1 MVNEIYDE
9 LTKRIIPFWTSLR
22 DDVNGG
28 YYGYVDYDLKV
39 KKDAPKGGILSSR
52 VLWFFS
58 NAYVLLKDKK
68 LLDEANHAYDFLV
81 NSCMD
86 KEKGGAFWMVD
97 YEGKALDTMKHTYNQ
112 AFAIYG
118 LSSYYEASRKEE
130 ALSLAMN
137 LFNLIEEKCF
147 DGYGY
152 LEALDRDFNEI
163 SNEALSENGVMA
175 KKTMNTLLH
184 ICEAY
189 TELYRVSGDGKVKE
203 ALFKIY
209 GIFHEHIFN
218 KELGRQEV
226 FFDEKYNSILDL
238 YSYGHDIETAWL
250 LKRSLDITDSDEWLE
265 KLAPC
270 CITMAE
276 NVYREAFD
284 GRSLANECDRGV
296 KNEHRIWWGQA
307 ESVVG
312 FLNAYEETGDVKFLE
327 ASKSIWT
334 FIKTFVDDGRKG
346 GEWYWEVNKDGV
358 PFADRP
364 VVEPW
369 KCPYHNGR
377 MCMEVIK
384 RMGKEK
390 IK

>member
-9 LTKRIIPFWTSLR
+9 LTKRIIPFWENLY

-28 YYGYVDYDLKV
+28 FYGYVDYDLKV

-58 NAYVLLKDKK
+58 NAYVLLKDEK
-68 LLDEANHAYDFLV
+68 LLKEAAHAYDFLI
-81 NSCMD
+81 NSCLD
-86 KEKGGAFWMVD
+86 KEKGGVFWMVD
-97 YEGKALDTMKHTYNQ
+97 YEGKPLDTMKHTYNQ
-112 AFAIYG
+112 AFAIYA
-118 LSSYYEASRKEE
+118 LSSYYEASGKEE
-130 ALSLAMN
+130 ALSFAVK
-137 LFNLIEEKCF
+137 LFNLIEENCY
-147 DGYGY
+147 DGCGY

-175 KKTMNTLLH
+175 QKTMNTLLH

-189 TELYRVSGDGKVKE
+189 TELYRVAGDRKVKK

-209 GIFHEHIFN
+209 RIFHEHIFN
-218 KELGRQEV
+218 RELGRQEV
-226 FFDEKYNSILDL
+226 FFDRKYNSILDL

-250 LKRSLDITDSDEWLE
+250 LKRSLDITDSAEWLK
-265 KLAPC
+265 KLAPI

-284 GRSLANECDRGV
+284 GHSLANECDRGV

-327 ASKSIWT
+327 ASKRVWD
-334 FIKTFVDDGRKG
+334 FIKTYVNDGRKG

-364 VVEPW
+364 IVEPW

-384 RMGKEK
+384 RMGKKK
-390 IK
+390 IN